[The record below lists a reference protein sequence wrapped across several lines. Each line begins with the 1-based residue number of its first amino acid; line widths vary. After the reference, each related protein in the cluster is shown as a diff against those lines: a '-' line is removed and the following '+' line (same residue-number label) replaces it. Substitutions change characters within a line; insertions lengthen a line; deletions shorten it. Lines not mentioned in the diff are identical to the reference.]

1 MEDKQIIDLFWNRS
15 QNAISET
22 AKKYEKYCYY
32 IAFNILHSREDSE
45 ECVNDTYLKAWE
57 NIPPQRPEK
66 LSVFLG
72 KITRNLSIN
81 RFKHKTAKKRG
92 EGQYVIALE
101 ELQECIPSMTSVEKD
116 MEEKA
121 LVDVFNRFLEGLPI
135 EKRKIFMRRYWYFS
149 QVKDIASEY
158 SMSESKVKMSLMRT
172 RGELKEFLEKEGV
185 VL

>member
-1 MEDKQIIDLFWNRS
+1 MEDRQIVELFWNRS
-15 QNAISET
+15 ENAILET
-22 AKKYEKYCYY
+22 AKKYERYCYY

-45 ECVNDTYLKAWE
+45 ECVNDTYLKVWE
-57 NIPPQRPEK
+57 MIPPKRPER
-66 LSVFLG
+66 LSAFLG

-81 RFKHKTAKKRG
+81 RFKHRTAKKRG

-101 ELQECIPSMTSVEKD
+101 ELRECIPSMTSVEQA
-116 MEEKA
+116 MEDKV
-121 LVDVFNRFLEGLPI
+121 LVELFNRFLEGLPL

-158 SMSESKVKMSLMRT
+158 GMSESKVKMSLMRT

>member
-1 MEDKQIIDLFWNRS
+1 MEDRQIIDLFWKRS

-57 NIPPQRPEK
+57 NIPPKRPER
-66 LSVFLG
+66 LSAFLG

-81 RFKHKTAKKRG
+81 RVKHRTARKRG
-92 EGQYVIALE
+92 KGQYEIALE
-101 ELQECIPSMTSVEKD
+101 ELQECIPSLNSVEKA
-116 MEEKA
+116 MEDKA
-121 LVDVFNRFLEGLPI
+121 LVDLFNRFLEGLTI
-135 EKRKIFMRRYWYFS
+135 EKRKVFMRRYWYFS
-149 QVKDIASEY
+149 QVKDIATEY
-158 SMSESKVKMSLMRT
+158 GMSESKVKMSLMRT
-172 RGELKEFLEKEGV
+172 RKELKDFLEKEGV